1 MNKYVLKDN
10 VFVINDYEH
19 CKTFASFLP
28 ALSGKDG
35 KPLWVFFTNLAQG
48 VSSFGVTSKDTPI
61 TPFDSAT
68 LAYQNIAN
76 KSFRSFLKIDGS
88 LKTPFYHF
96 QENRRDM
103 KISPASL
110 MIKEH
115 GKGYEYMVEYATV
128 PHKEYAA
135 LIRKVTVKNTS
146 KKTHTYTLLDGL
158 PIFFPLGLSNFCYK
172 ELVSLMAAYCEV
184 HSLEK
189 NTPFVKFKTSTS
201 DESEVKEKLSGNAFF
216 AKDSNGNLLKTYV
229 DPSLIFGIDP
239 SLMTVK
245 PFVEKTYQEF
255 SNQLGQTENKL
266 PCAFVSSEFSLS
278 QGETYTFFEVYG
290 AYDTKEQFI
299 KAEKELTPVALNELL
314 KENELVT
321 KNILSKAFSKTAY
334 PHFDSF
340 LKQSYLDNG
349 LRGGFPCLLDDKN
362 KDSIYYLYSRK
373 HGDMERD
380 YNNFVIPSAYYSS
393 GPGNFRDVNQN
404 RRNDLFFSPFV
415 GDYNIKLFFELIQAD
430 GQNPLTVKPPLFFKK
445 DKASLSFL
453 NQLDENKKEYL
464 TNLLEKGYSPS
475 ELYTYLKENDLL
487 ELWSK
492 ILRASEERN
501 QASFSEGYW
510 VDHWT
515 YNVDLLEDY
524 SSIYPDKEEELFFDK
539 EYRYFYSPVYV
550 NPRKEKYVL
559 LNDGRVRQYGA
570 LNLKEANEKAKEI
583 GYDMSKGGYLLSKDG
598 NEIKTNLASKILSLI
613 FVKFSTL
620 DMEQMG
626 IEMECEKPGWN
637 DAMNGLPGLF
647 GSGLSESVE
656 LLRLTNYAI
665 EHLTPFQNKEIHLLD
680 EQDTFVNKL
689 ISLTSQYLEN
699 KLSRFAYWDEM
710 TSAREELR
718 LSLKDRALG
727 TYKNEKVSSFLPF
740 LKDIAKILED
750 GILRAKKLGNG
761 ILPSYLIH
769 EAKDYSKT
777 GKKNFMGLDTVVIHS
792 FETKTIPPFL
802 EASARALKV
811 GKELINQNDI
821 KAIKESDLYDKTYH
835 FYKTAAAL
843 DDAPF
848 EIGRVHAFTKGWLE
862 RECNFL
868 HMSYK
873 YLLGLLKGGY
883 VDEFYKEMKTNLT
896 LNMDPEVYGRNPLE
910 ASSFIVPTCNPDKSK
925 HGQGFFAR
933 LSGANAEFLNMY
945 VILFAGEHI
954 FTYEDG
960 VLKFHL
966 KPLLSNEFFD
976 KNNEA
981 SFLLFGKTT
990 IIYKKD
996 PSINLLKDSYKMTYI
1011 INGKEYDEVKGDL
1024 ALSIRNGKVKKVI
1037 VEIQ

>member
-1 MNKYVLKDN
+1 MLQKYQHLDVN
-10 VFVINDYEH
+10 
-19 CKTFASFLP
+19 S
-28 ALSGKDG
+28 
-35 KPLWVFFTNLAQG
+35 
-48 VSSFGVTSKDTPI
+48 
-61 TPFDSAT
+61 
-68 LAYQNIAN
+68 LAY
-76 KSFRSFLKIDGS
+76 
-88 LKTPFYHF
+88 
-96 QENRRDM
+96 
-103 KISPASL
+103 
-110 MIKEH
+110 
-115 GKGYEYMVEYATV
+115 
-128 PHKEYAA
+128 
-135 LIRKVTVKNTS
+135 LIT
-146 KKTHTYTLLDGL
+146 
-158 PIFFPLGLSNFCYK
+158 
-172 ELVSLMAAYCEV
+172 
-184 HSLEK
+184 
-189 NTPFVKFKTSTS
+189 
-201 DESEVKEKLSGNAFF
+201 
-216 AKDSNGNLLKTYV
+216 
-229 DPSLIFGIDP
+229 
-239 SLMTVK
+239 
-245 PFVEKTYQEF
+245 Q
-255 SNQLGQTENKL
+255 
-266 PCAFVSSEFSLS
+266 FVSFDHVN
-278 QGETYTFFEVYG
+278 QFE
-290 AYDTKEQFI
+290 
-299 KAEKELTPVALNELL
+299 
-314 KENELVT
+314 
-321 KNILSKAFSKTAY
+321 LSKSVVK
-334 PHFDSF
+334 
-340 LKQSYLDNG
+340 
-349 LRGGFPCLLDDKN
+349 LL
-362 KDSIYYLYSRK
+362 I
-373 HGDMERD
+373 
-380 YNNFVIPSAYYSS
+380 
-393 GPGNFRDVNQN
+393 
-404 RRNDLFFSPFV
+404 
-415 GDYNIKLFFELIQAD
+415 
-430 GQNPLTVKPPLFFKK
+430 
-445 DKASLSFL
+445 
-453 NQLDENKKEYL
+453 
-464 TNLLEKGYSPS
+464 
-475 ELYTYLKENDLL
+475 
-487 ELWSK
+487 
-492 ILRASEERN
+492 
-501 QASFSEGYW
+501 
-510 VDHWT
+510 
-515 YNVDLLEDY
+515 
-524 SSIYPDKEEELFFDK
+524 
-539 EYRYFYSPVYV
+539 
-550 NPRKEKYVL
+550 KYVL

-570 LNLKEANEKAKEI
+570 LNLKEATEKAKEI
-583 GYDMSKGGYLLSKDG
+583 GYDMSKGGYLLNKDG

-613 FVKFSTL
+613 FIKFSTL

-718 LSLKDRALG
+718 LSLKDRALA

-843 DDAPF
+843 DNAPF

-883 VDEFYKEMKTNLT
+883 IDEFYKEMKTNLT

-1011 INGKEYDEVKGDL
+1011 INGKAYDEVKGDL
-1024 ALSIRNGKVKKVI
+1024 ALSIRNGKVKKVV

>member
-1 MNKYVLKDN
+1 M
-10 VFVINDYEH
+10 
-19 CKTFASFLP
+19 
-28 ALSGKDG
+28 
-35 KPLWVFFTNLAQG
+35 
-48 VSSFGVTSKDTPI
+48 
-61 TPFDSAT
+61 
-68 LAYQNIAN
+68 
-76 KSFRSFLKIDGS
+76 
-88 LKTPFYHF
+88 
-96 QENRRDM
+96 
-103 KISPASL
+103 
-110 MIKEH
+110 
-115 GKGYEYMVEYATV
+115 
-128 PHKEYAA
+128 
-135 LIRKVTVKNTS
+135 
-146 KKTHTYTLLDGL
+146 
-158 PIFFPLGLSNFCYK
+158 
-172 ELVSLMAAYCEV
+172 
-184 HSLEK
+184 
-189 NTPFVKFKTSTS
+189 
-201 DESEVKEKLSGNAFF
+201 
-216 AKDSNGNLLKTYV
+216 
-229 DPSLIFGIDP
+229 
-239 SLMTVK
+239 
-245 PFVEKTYQEF
+245 
-255 SNQLGQTENKL
+255 
-266 PCAFVSSEFSLS
+266 
-278 QGETYTFFEVYG
+278 
-290 AYDTKEQFI
+290 
-299 KAEKELTPVALNELL
+299 
-314 KENELVT
+314 
-321 KNILSKAFSKTAY
+321 
-334 PHFDSF
+334 
-340 LKQSYLDNG
+340 KQSYLDNG

-492 ILRASEERN
+492 TLRASEERN

-583 GYDMSKGGYLLSKDG
+583 GYDMSKGVYLLSKDG

-680 EQDTFVNKL
+680 EQDIFVNKL
-689 ISLTSQYLEN
+689 ISVTSQYLEN

-843 DDAPF
+843 DNAPF

-976 KNNEA
+976 KNNET

-990 IIYKKD
+990 VIYKKD

-1011 INGKEYDEVKGDL
+1011 INGKAYDEVKGDL
-1024 ALSIRNGKVKKVI
+1024 PLSIRNGKVKKVI

>member
-1 MNKYVLKDN
+1 M
-10 VFVINDYEH
+10 
-19 CKTFASFLP
+19 
-28 ALSGKDG
+28 
-35 KPLWVFFTNLAQG
+35 
-48 VSSFGVTSKDTPI
+48 
-61 TPFDSAT
+61 
-68 LAYQNIAN
+68 
-76 KSFRSFLKIDGS
+76 
-88 LKTPFYHF
+88 
-96 QENRRDM
+96 
-103 KISPASL
+103 
-110 MIKEH
+110 
-115 GKGYEYMVEYATV
+115 
-128 PHKEYAA
+128 
-135 LIRKVTVKNTS
+135 
-146 KKTHTYTLLDGL
+146 
-158 PIFFPLGLSNFCYK
+158 
-172 ELVSLMAAYCEV
+172 
-184 HSLEK
+184 
-189 NTPFVKFKTSTS
+189 
-201 DESEVKEKLSGNAFF
+201 
-216 AKDSNGNLLKTYV
+216 
-229 DPSLIFGIDP
+229 
-239 SLMTVK
+239 
-245 PFVEKTYQEF
+245 
-255 SNQLGQTENKL
+255 
-266 PCAFVSSEFSLS
+266 PCAFVSSESSLS
-278 QGETYTFFEVYG
+278 QGETYTFYEVYG
-290 AYDTKEQFI
+290 AYDTKEQFT

-492 ILRASEERN
+492 ILRVSEERN

-524 SSIYPDKEEELFFDK
+524 SSIYPDNEDELFFDK

-656 LLRLTNYAI
+656 LLRLTNYTI

-680 EQDTFVNKL
+680 EQDIFVNKL
-689 ISLTSQYLEN
+689 ISVTSQYLEN

-843 DDAPF
+843 DNAPF

-883 VDEFYKEMKTNLT
+883 IDEFYKEMKTNLT

-976 KNNEA
+976 KSNEA

-1011 INGKEYDEVKGDL
+1011 INGKAYDEVKGDL
-1024 ALSIRNGKVKKVI
+1024 ALSIRNGKVKKVV